1 MKTLNPQTIS
11 TPVEGDLLRGQRHFT
26 ETYRTFINQFGSG
39 NQAMKTCQH
48 LLGLKWLHSSQVTNA
63 ELDLMAA
70 GKKSNG
76 GPRFFIAIGRLNQ
89 AVASNE
95 ELPTSLPSLAGM
107 QPILRADGEPA
118 QAADLWS
125 AYAGLTVLSIKAIS
139 KPDPLATKLAEAIQ
153 RLSTGQRD
161 QLFQLLEAAVI

>member
-1 MKTLNPQTIS
+1 
-11 TPVEGDLLRGQRHFT
+11 
-26 ETYRTFINQFGSG
+26 
-39 NQAMKTCQH
+39 
-48 LLGLKWLHSSQVTNA
+48 
-63 ELDLMAA
+63 MAA